1 MYLDGS
7 RMIHERACAVGV
19 ENQFYTFQGAPHVP
33 YAGNSAYMDTT
44 VNFFRDF
51 LIKQL
56 GCTDA
61 ILQPE
66 NAPAQA
72 VNLYAA
78 NYCDGSPVDEV
89 CPTSSISEENLFSAL
104 IYPNPVIN
112 IFSISG
118 FNDIETI
125 ELYSMEGKLIQQI
138 DKHNNSFDISH
149 LSRSNYLVKFSANNQ
164 IFYMKLMKY

>member
-1 MYLDGS
+1 
-7 RMIHERACAVGV
+7 
-19 ENQFYTFQGAPHVP
+19 
-33 YAGNSAYMDTT
+33 MDTT

-78 NYCDGSPVDEV
+78 NYCDGSPVNEV

-104 IYPNPVIN
+104 VYPNPVIN